1 MARNKRKQLVVDKGF
16 QFRFVSTFLFSIL
29 GALILFSALV
39 GAYYWLSS
47 MAGENL
53 FKEFITIDRQVI
65 EKQTVVE
72 DGVEKIV
79 EVPSTKTIV
88 GLKRWELV
96 LPAILV
102 NNLVIMII
110 VSVIGIY
117 YSHRIA
123 GPVYRIN
130 EDIKRS
136 LEGESEVRI
145 KLRGKDGLQELA
157 NMVNLL
163 IEQLDQQRR
172 RA

>member
-1 MARNKRKQLVVDKGF
+1 MAKNKRKQLVVDKGF

-39 GAYYWLSS
+39 GGYYWLSS

-72 DGVEKIV
+72 DGVEKTV
-79 EVPSTKTIV
+79 EVPTTKTIV

-130 EDIKRS
+130 EDIKRA
-136 LEGESEVRI
+136 LQGESEVRV
-145 KLRGKDGLQELA
+145 KLRTKDGLQELA

-163 IEQLDQQRR
+163 IEQLEDQRR
-172 RA
+172 RS

>member
-39 GAYYWLSS
+39 AGYYWLSS

-53 FKEFITIDRQVI
+53 FKEFITIDRQVV
-65 EKQTVVE
+65 EKRTVVE
-72 DGVEKIV
+72 DGVEKVV
-79 EVPSTKTIV
+79 EVPTTKTIV

-102 NNLVIMII
+102 NNLVIMVI
-110 VSVIGIY
+110 VSIIGIS

-123 GPVYRIN
+123 GPVYRIS
-130 EDIKRS
+130 EDIKQA
-136 LEGESEVRI
+136 LQGESEVRI
-145 KLRGKDGLQELA
+145 KLRNKDGLQELA

-163 IEQLDQQRR
+163 IEQLEQQRR
-172 RA
+172 RT